1 MTKSG
6 QAQDEAMDAIL
17 ASIRS
22 MMSDGEAG
30 KPSPSPVMEESR
42 PVPVAGNVSKLFS
55 APPAAPVVIA
65 PMPSVRPIDAHLPE
79 TPDDPIPDEAPAMQ
93 SDPAVEL
100 AMVRAME
107 EARAEIE
114 RGGAEAK
121 EEAPA
126 REEPSR
132 PAPVASISGDDRPQ
146 PRPAVSQA
154 SRTATSQLV
163 RSEQD
168 QSPGPLLSRDAD
180 AAVSSAFQDLA
191 TSVLSGSGRTIDDVV
206 EDLLRPMLRDW
217 LDDNLPSMVERL
229 VREEIERVA
238 RGRR

>member
-1 MTKSG
+1 
-6 QAQDEAMDAIL
+6 MDAIL

-30 KPSPSPVMEESR
+30 RPSPSPVMEESR
-42 PVPVAGNVSKLFS
+42 PVPAAGNVSKLFS
-55 APPAAPVVIA
+55 EPPAGTGGHCPDAI
-65 PMPSVRPIDAHLPE
+65 VRPIDVYLRGDCRTTHP
-79 TPDDPIPDEAPAMQ
+79 
-93 SDPAVEL
+93 
-100 AMVRAME
+100 R
-107 EARAEIE
+107 
-114 RGGAEAK
+114 RGGLPCSRIPLWNWRWCGPWRKRGRKSNAAEPKSKRRRPRGKSRRGRRRLPRFPGTPATTAGPRSAK
-121 EEAPA
+121 HPE
-126 REEPSR
+126 RRLRS
-132 PAPVASISGDDRPQ
+132 S
-146 PRPAVSQA
+146 
-154 SRTATSQLV
+154 V

-168 QSPGPLLSRDAD
+168 QSPGPLLSREAD